1 MNKFFLSCFCV
12 LILIPLVSCNKT
24 EEQADPFKPFI
35 VLKGTN
41 PAWSELGKPYTDEGA
56 EAFDITADRDTINI
70 STRLE
75 VVENVD
81 INTIGAYQVSF
92 NVKDDAGN
100 EAIEVVRT
108 VYVNQFK

>member
-1 MNKFFLSCFCV
+1 MNKFFICCFYV
-12 LILIPLVSCNKT
+12 LILIPFASCNKA

-70 STRLE
+70 STRIE
-75 VVENVD
+75 TVENID
-81 INTIGAYQVSF
+81 INTIGAYQVRF

-100 EAIEVVRT
+100 AANEVVRT